1 MTKEELDIESN
12 KFITLCEKYP
22 KKQGSRTDLRNQDKY
37 DRQKLIMDEFKN
49 IWPHSVTYISHRID
63 KIYYYLKNDNEIGFF
78 RKKLF
83 DHKWKPVSLINFVK
97 KGLADIDNKD
107 VLMEIYND
115 RNISARQATNKVN
128 KCVKLIPTA
137 YVYILKYWSNNKLLP
152 SSNVKKI
159 GWSENI
165 VHRLKKLNT
174 ATPYN
179 VTPLL
184 YAKVVGLRS
193 DELESLLHRK
203 FSEYQIKLEWFVDPY
218 DTLVNETI
226 EFINTLEDYTV
237 EFMYNE
243 DEFFKKYT
251 RYHTIGKDNIKV
263 FDKPKTIKIKEDRV
277 ITEKDLE
284 IVDPVM
290 TFWLNQVA

>member
-1 MTKEELDIESN
+1 MTKEELDIEAN
-12 KFITLCEKYP
+12 KFLNLCEKYP

-37 DRQKLIMDEFKN
+37 DRQKLIMSEFTN
-49 IWPHSVTYISHRID
+49 IWPHSVTYISHHIG

-97 KGLADIDNKD
+97 KGLADIDDKD
-107 VLMEIYND
+107 VLMKIYND
-115 RNISARQATNKVN
+115 KNISARQATNMVN

-152 SSNVKKI
+152 TSNIKKI

-165 VHRLKKLNT
+165 IRRLKVLNT

-179 VTPLL
+179 VTPIL

-193 DELESLLHRK
+193 DELESLLHKK
-203 FSEYQIKLEWFVDPY
+203 FSDYKIKLEWFVDPY
-218 DTLVNETI
+218 DRLLDETI

-243 DEFFKKYT
+243 DEFFKEYPM
-251 RYHTIGKDNIKV
+251 YHTIGKENLE
-263 FDKPKTIKIKEDRV
+263 FFNQIKISRRYEV
-277 ITEKDLE
+277 NEKDLE
-284 IVDPVM
+284 ISEPVN
-290 TFWLNQVA
+290 TFWLNQTV